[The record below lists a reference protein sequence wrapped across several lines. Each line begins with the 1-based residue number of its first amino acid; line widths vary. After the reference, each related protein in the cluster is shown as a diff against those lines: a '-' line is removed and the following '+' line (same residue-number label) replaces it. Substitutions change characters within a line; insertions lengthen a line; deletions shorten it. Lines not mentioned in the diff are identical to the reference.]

1 MTQAT
6 AVTPLTDWHR
16 SHGARMAPFAGY
28 DMPVHYGSIL
38 GEHQTCRTAAT
49 LFDVSHMG
57 RLRIEGHSA
66 GAFLDHVLTRRA
78 SDMMPGQVR
87 YGLVC
92 NAEGN
97 VLDDVLTYRISIP
110 SGNDYYLLVV
120 NASNRSKLL
129 KWFEPHLAD
138 FPDVTL
144 SDRTSITGMIAIQG
158 PKALEIAG
166 PLLRGRPAKLKRY
179 HVEVT
184 EQFGKPVIVSRTGY
198 TGEDG
203 LELIVRG
210 DETKRIWENLLLA
223 GRSEG
228 IQAAGLGARDTLRL
242 EAGMPLYGHE
252 LGEDID
258 PLSAQLEFACN
269 PQGSFIGSDALH
281 NIRKAGGPPMVR
293 VGLKL
298 EGPRPA
304 REGNPILE
312 SNGTPVGRVTSGTVS
327 PTLGQPIAM
336 AYVPRSM
343 APLGT
348 TVHVDIRGQSSPA
361 TVVSLP
367 FVTPQTPRSK

>member
-1 MTQAT
+1 MTEAT

-16 SHGARMAPFAGY
+16 AHGARMAPFAGY

-38 GEHQTCRTAAT
+38 GEHQTCRTSAT

-57 RLRIEGHSA
+57 RLRIEGGRA

-78 SDMMPGQVR
+78 SDMTPGQVR

-92 NAEGN
+92 NADGK
-97 VLDDVLTYRISIP
+97 VLDDVLTYRITTP
-110 SGNDYYLLVV
+110 SGNDYFLLVV
-120 NASNRSKLL
+120 NASNRAKLL

-144 SDRTSITGMIAIQG
+144 SDRTSLTGMIALQG
-158 PKALEIAG
+158 PKAIEIAG
-166 PLLRGRPAKLKRY
+166 PLLRGKPAKLKRY

-203 LELIVRG
+203 IELIVRG
-210 DETKRIWENLLLA
+210 DEAKRIWENLLLA
-223 GRSEG
+223 GREHG
-228 IQAAGLGARDTLRL
+228 VRPAGLGARDTLRL

-252 LGEDID
+252 LNEDID
-258 PLSAQLEFACN
+258 PLSARLDFACD
-269 PQGSFIGSDALH
+269 PKGTFIGADILNS
-281 NIRKAGGPPMVR
+281 IRENGGPEHLR

-298 EGPRPA
+298 DGPRPA
-304 REGNPILE
+304 REGNSIVDAQGQPI
-312 SNGTPVGRVTSGTVS
+312 GRVTSGTVS

-336 AYVPRSM
+336 GFVPR
-343 APLGT
+343 PLANPGT
-348 TVHVDIRGQSSPA
+348 SLQVDIRGQLASA
-361 TVVSLP
+361 TVVNLP
-367 FVTPQTPRSK
+367 FVTPQTPR